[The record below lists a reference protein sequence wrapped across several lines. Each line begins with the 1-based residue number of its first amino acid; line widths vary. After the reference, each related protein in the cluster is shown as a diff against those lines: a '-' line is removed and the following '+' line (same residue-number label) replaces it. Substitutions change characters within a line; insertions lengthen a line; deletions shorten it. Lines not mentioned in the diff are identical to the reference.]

1 MLGGL
6 GRSDNQ
12 GKLEREREYFWPGL
26 TYPDVCEKY
35 ILGTAVD
42 QFGLCRN

>member
-12 GKLEREREYFWPGL
+12 GKLEIERDRDGVFLAKSCIARCMGKVHL
-26 TYPDVCEKY
+26 
-35 ILGTAVD
+35 
-42 QFGLCRN
+42 